1 MNDDALEFDASRWQ
15 ATASC
20 PVWLCKALA
29 SLGFMRPVTDDELLS
44 EYLDFDFSEEELND
58 ALEEACLQAESRGR
72 NGRAKPL

>member
-1 MNDDALEFDASRWQ
+1 MKEETLEFEVERWQ
-15 ATASC
+15 VTDAC

-29 SLGFMRPVTDDELLS
+29 KLGLLRPVSDDELLS
-44 EYLDFDFSEEELND
+44 EFLEFDFSEDELNE